1 MNIANQMLVM
11 KTKIHESKVTL
22 AVAGKFHA
30 FHLATEY
37 AKMQKLSSLY
47 AVHRTIKPPKNLT
60 NKQYKNRVD
69 LALGVYITSRLP
81 IFNMTHTKKDEIFD
95 AWVVN
100 NLKKQEPGILH
111 SWNGNSYKTF
121 NSLKGAGWLKCVER
135 SCPFNMY
142 QHELLSAEADF
153 LNVEYVKDLS
163 LLAREIEELYLADV
177 IVAPSQYSAS
187 TYKDPELIKK
197 VKVNPLGAN
206 INYKER
212 KSRKPGFV
220 VLMVGNYFLRKGTH
234 YLIEAFKL
242 IDRADAELWI
252 RGDVPE
258 AYSKKIQDKRIKII
272 PPLLPEKL
280 NELYQSADV
289 FVQPSIDE
297 GFGMTVF
304 EALAFGLP
312 LVVTENVGA
321 KDLLNSNVSITVPI
335 RNPEARAIAIQR
347 ALEMPSR
354 AFDEARKSLL
364 ESVSWSGCAERMFE
378 SVYVR

>member
-1 MNIANQMLVM
+1 MKAMDITTFKNIGLTEN
-11 KTKIHESKVTL
+11 KVTL

-30 FHLATEY
+30 FHLASEY
-37 AKMQKLSSLY
+37 ASMQKLSALY
-47 AVHRTIKPPKNLT
+47 ASHRTINPPKNLT
-60 NKQYKNRVD
+60 SKQYRNRMD
-69 LALGVYITSRLP
+69 LALAVYISSRLP
-81 IFNMTHTKKDEIFD
+81 IFNMTPTKKDEIFD
-95 AWVVN
+95 SWVVK
-100 NLKKQEPGILH
+100 NLKGKEPGILH
-111 SWNGNSYKTF
+111 SWNGNSYNTF

-135 SCPFNMY
+135 SCPFNMF
-142 QHELLSAEADF
+142 QHELLREEADF
-153 LNVEYVKDLS
+153 LNVEYVKDTS

-177 IVAPSQYSAS
+177 IVAPSKYSAS

-206 INYKER
+206 IKFRER
-212 KSRKPGFV
+212 KSRKPSFI

-258 AYSKKIQDKRIKII
+258 NYIKRIQDKRIKII

-280 NELYQSADV
+280 NELYQSADI

-321 KDLLNSNVSITVPI
+321 KDLLNSQVSITVPI
-335 RNPEARAIAIQR
+335 RNSEELAIAIQK
-347 ALEMPSR
+347 ASEMPSK
-354 AFDEARKSLL
+354 AFDEARKNLL
-364 ESVSWSGCAERMFE
+364 QSVSWSGCAERMFE
-378 SVYVR
+378 TVYVR

>member
-1 MNIANQMLVM
+1 MND
-11 KTKIHESKVTL
+11 KKVTL
-22 AVAGKFHA
+22 AVSGKFHA
-30 FHLATEY
+30 FHLASEY
-37 AKMQKLSSLY
+37 ARMQKLSKLY
-47 AVHRTIKPPKNLT
+47 AAHRTIKPPKNLT
-60 NKQYKNRVD
+60 NKQYKNRID
-69 LALGVYITSRLP
+69 LAIAVYISSRFP
-81 IFNMTHTKKDEIFD
+81 SFGFTQTKKDEIFD
-95 AWVVN
+95 AWIVK
-100 NLKKQEPGILH
+100 NLKNEVPGILH

-121 NSLKGAGWLKCVER
+121 NSLKNTDWLKCVER

-153 LNVEYVKDLS
+153 LNVEYFKDQS

-197 VKVNPLGAN
+197 VKINPLGAN
-206 INYKER
+206 IKYKER
-212 KSRKPGFV
+212 KARKPTFI

-234 YLIEAFKL
+234 YLIEAFKM
-242 IDRADAELWI
+242 IERSDAELWI
-252 RGDVPE
+252 RGDVPDT
-258 AYSKKIQDKRIKII
+258 YIKRIKDERVKII
-272 PPLLPEKL
+272 PPVLPDKL
-280 NELYQSADV
+280 VELYQAADV

-321 KDLLNSNVSITVPI
+321 KDLLNTQVSITVPI
-335 RNPEARAIAIQR
+335 KNPAALAKAILQAI
-347 ALEMPSR
+347 EMPSK
-354 AFDEARKSLL
+354 AFDEARKKVIDQ
-364 ESVSWSGCAERMFE
+364 VSWAGCSQRMLE

>member
-1 MNIANQMLVM
+1 MND
-11 KTKIHESKVTL
+11 KKVTL
-22 AVAGKFHA
+22 AVSGKFHA
-30 FHLATEY
+30 FHLASEY
-37 AKMQKLSSLY
+37 ARMQKLSKLY
-47 AVHRTIKPPKNLT
+47 AVHRTIKPPKYLT
-60 NKQYKNRVD
+60 NKQYKNRID
-69 LALGVYITSRLP
+69 LAIAVYISSRLP
-81 IFNMTHTKKDEIFD
+81 YFGFSQTKKDEIFD
-95 AWVVN
+95 AWMVK
-100 NLKKQEPGILH
+100 NLKNEMPGILH

-121 NSLKGAGWLKCVER
+121 NSLKNTDWLKCVER

-153 LNVEYVKDLS
+153 LNVEYFKDQS

-197 VKVNPLGAN
+197 VKINPLGAN
-206 INYKER
+206 IKYKER
-212 KSRKPGFV
+212 KARKPTFI

-234 YLIEAFKL
+234 YLIEAFKM
-242 IDRADAELWI
+242 IERSDAELWI
-252 RGDVPE
+252 RGDVPDT
-258 AYSKKIQDKRIKII
+258 YIKRIKDERVKII
-272 PPLLPEKL
+272 PPVLPDKL
-280 NELYQSADV
+280 VELYQAADV

-321 KDLLNSNVSITVPI
+321 KDLLNTQVSITVPI
-335 RNPEARAIAIQR
+335 KNPAALAKAILQAI
-347 ALEMPSR
+347 EMPSK
-354 AFDEARKSLL
+354 AFDEARKKVIDQ
-364 ESVSWSGCAERMFE
+364 VSWAGCSQRMLE

>member
-1 MNIANQMLVM
+1 MNNN
-11 KTKIHESKVTL
+11 KVTL
-22 AVAGKFHA
+22 AVSGKFHA
-30 FHLATEY
+30 FHLASEY
-37 AKMQKLSSLY
+37 ARMHKLSKLY
-47 AVHRTIKPPKNLT
+47 AAHRTFKPPKNLT
-60 NKQYKNRVD
+60 NKQYKNRID
-69 LALGVYITSRLP
+69 LAIAVYISSRLP
-81 IFNMTHTKKDEIFD
+81 SFGITQTKKDEIFD
-95 AWVVN
+95 AWMVK
-100 NLKKQEPGILH
+100 NLKNEEPGILH

-121 NSLKGAGWLKCVER
+121 NSLKNTDWLKCVER

-153 LNVEYVKDLS
+153 LNVEYFKDQS

-197 VKVNPLGAN
+197 VKINPLGAN

-212 KSRKPGFV
+212 NARKPTFI

-242 IDRADAELWI
+242 IERSDAELWI
-252 RGDVPE
+252 RGDVPDT
-258 AYSKKIQDKRIKII
+258 YSKRINDKRIKII
-272 PPLLPEKL
+272 PPVLPDKL
-280 NELYQSADV
+280 IELYQAADV

-321 KDLLNSNVSITVPI
+321 KDLLNPKVSITVPI
-335 RNPEARAIAIQR
+335 KNPEALAQAIYKAI
-347 ALEMPSR
+347 EMPSR
-354 AFDEARKSLL
+354 SFDEARKIIIDQ
-364 ESVSWSGCAERMFE
+364 VSWTACAQRMLE